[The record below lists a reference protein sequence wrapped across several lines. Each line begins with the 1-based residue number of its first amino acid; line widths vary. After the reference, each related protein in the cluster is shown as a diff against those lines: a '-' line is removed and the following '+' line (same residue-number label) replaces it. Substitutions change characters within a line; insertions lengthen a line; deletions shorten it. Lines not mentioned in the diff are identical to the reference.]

1 MYKIME
7 NNQIIDVMK
16 EIKFVKY
23 LPSSKRS
30 ISVDER
36 QANGCLSS
44 NCDEVYHIYGTP
56 NTFADKKRTVKIEE
70 IDAEE
75 YNTLTTQLKE
85 NQRLEKRVAELERII
100 KELYAKL

>member
-7 NNQIIDVMK
+7 NNQIIEVMK

-44 NCDEVYHIYGTP
+44 NYDEVYHIYGTP

-75 YNTLTTQLKE
+75 YNALTTQLKE